1 MKEDIM
7 YRTAELLSLV
17 GQFAESVEI
26 MERLFAQS
34 KHYSNDAETLY
45 NHASNLLDLQR
56 YQDAFDY
63 LKRTEKAYEKIGH
76 YSDGKKQSVFML
88 KSRVFEGFG

>member
-26 MERLFAQS
+26 MERLFTQS
-34 KHYSNDAETLY
+34 KHYSKDAGALY
-45 NHASNLLDLQR
+45 NHARNLCNLLR
-56 YQDAFDY
+56 HQDTLDY
-63 LKRTEKAYEKIGH
+63 LNKSEKAYEKSGNFPELM
-76 YSDGKKQSVFML
+76 KQSIFSL
-88 KSRVFEGFG
+88 KSRAHEGLG